1 MGGIY
6 QQIFIETLSTVDQ
19 DEPVSVYILSRK
31 EKRQVALTRLAEV
44 VSGLYPK
51 GRQAYTSCVQVRTVK
66 V

>member
-1 MGGIY
+1 MVSIY

-19 DEPVSVYILSRK
+19 DEPVSVYICLRK

-44 VSGLYPK
+44 VGGLYPK
-51 GRQAYTSCVQVRTVK
+51 GRQAYASRVQVRTVN